1 VPIRWRL
8 TIFNALVIGGIL
20 LALGLALFFLQR
32 QSLLSS
38 VEDTARSRAL
48 AVARSIAAGEGLEE
62 DEGRLVLD
70 DDLVDG
76 ITVDGV
82 YIIVRDRRGS
92 IIAQT
97 VDLPANR
104 EARDEVWR
112 VALET
117 GKSAHGTVELL
128 EEGPDYIYAVPVEPY
143 GGPARTVEAGKSY
156 DLAEENIRNMALV
169 LAFGIGVTFL
179 LSVVG
184 AYLLARAA
192 LSPVGAVVKA
202 ARRITGGDLSNRLPI
217 AHPKDEIGDLA
228 ATINGMLSRLE
239 GTLAHLEEALDRQ
252 REALDQQRRFAA
264 DASHE
269 LRTPLTAIHTNAQVL
284 EEWALGDPKIGPENV
299 AAIVRESERMKRLV
313 EGLLELAGGDE
324 GMKLH
329 PEHNDLA
336 EVVEEATESARAAA
350 DGKVVIEHPA
360 SEQPVSAV
368 FDRERLRQ
376 AISILLDNAVKYT
389 LEGGRVTVRTMEED
403 DTVAVEVSDT
413 GVGISEE
420 QLPHVFERFYRADE
434 ARSMEGSGLGL
445 AIARQIAEDH
455 GGSIEVRSQLG
466 EGSTFTI
473 RIPRR
478 TPLSGAVTSS
488 PSVRS
493 IHPTA

>member
-1 VPIRWRL
+1 MPIRWRL

-20 LALGLALFFLQR
+20 LALGLAIFFLQR
-32 QSLLSS
+32 QSVLSN
-38 VEDTARSRAL
+38 VEDTARSRAE

-62 DEGRLVLD
+62 EDGRLVLD

-82 YIIVRDRRGS
+82 FIIVRDRRGG

-112 VALET
+112 VTLET
-117 GKSAHGTVELL
+117 GESAHGTVELL
-128 EEGPDYIYAVPVEPY
+128 EEEPDYVYAVPVEPY

-156 DLAEENIRNMALV
+156 EPAEENIRNLALV
-169 LAFGIGVTFL
+169 LAFGIGATFL

-184 AYLLARAA
+184 AYVLARAA
-192 LSPVGAVVKA
+192 LSPVGAIVKA
-202 ARRITGGDLSNRLPI
+202 ARRIAGGDLSNRLPVVR
-217 AHPKDEIGDLA
+217 PKDEIGDLA

-252 REALDQQRRFAA
+252 RRFAA

-269 LRTPLTAIHTNAQVL
+269 LRTPLTAIHSNAQVL
-284 EEWALGDPKIGPENV
+284 EEWALRDPEIGPENV
-299 AAIVRESERMKRLV
+299 AAIRRESERMKRLV

-324 GMKLH
+324 GMELH

-350 DGKVVIEHPA
+350 DGKVVIERPA

-389 LEGGRVTVRTMEED
+389 PERGRVTVRTMEED

-455 GGSIEVRSQLG
+455 GGSIGVRSQVG
-466 EGSTFTI
+466 QGSTFTI

-478 TPLSGAVTSS
+478 FPRQESGFANLEESS
-488 PSVRS
+488 RL
-493 IHPTA
+493 

>member
-8 TIFNALVIGGIL
+8 TIFNALVMGGIL

-48 AVARSIAAGEGLEE
+48 TAARSIVAGEGLEE
-62 DEGRLVLD
+62 EEGRLVLD

-76 ITVDGV
+76 LTVDGV
-82 YIIVRDRRGS
+82 YIIVRDRRGN

-104 EARDEVWR
+104 EDRDEVWR

-117 GKSAHGTVELL
+117 GKSAHGAVELL

-156 DLAEENIRNMALV
+156 EPAEENIRNIALV

-202 ARRITGGDLSNRLPI
+202 AQRITGGDLSNRLPV
-217 AHPKDEIGDLA
+217 AHPKDEIGNLA

-239 GTLAHLEEALDRQ
+239 GTLAYLEEALDR
-252 REALDQQRRFAA
+252 QRRFAA

-269 LRTPLTAIHTNAQVL
+269 LRTPLTAIHSNAQVL

-299 AAIVRESERMKRLV
+299 AAIRRESERMKRLV

-324 GMKLH
+324 GRQLH
-329 PEHNDLA
+329 PEHNDLT
-336 EVVEEATESARAAA
+336 EVVEEATESARVAA
-350 DGKVVIEHPA
+350 DGKVVIEGPA

-389 LEGGRVTVRTMEED
+389 PEGGRVTVRTMEED
-403 DTVAVEVSDT
+403 DAVAVGVSDT
-413 GVGISEE
+413 GVGMSEE
-420 QLPHVFERFYRADE
+420 QVPHVFERFYRADE

-445 AIARQIAEDH
+445 AIARQIAEVH

-493 IHPTA
+493 IYPTA

>member
-20 LALGLALFFLQR
+20 LALGLALFYLQR
-32 QSLLSS
+32 QSVLSS

-48 AVARSIAAGEGLEE
+48 TAAQSIIAGEGLEE
-62 DEGRLVLD
+62 EEDGRLVLD

-76 ITVDGV
+76 LTVDGV
-82 YIIVRDRRGS
+82 YIIVRDRRGNV
-92 IIAQT
+92 IAQT

-117 GKSAHGTVELL
+117 GNPAHGTVELL
-128 EEGPDYIYAVPVEPY
+128 EEGPDYIYAVPVVEPY
-143 GGPARTVEAGKSY
+143 GAPARTVEAGKSY
-156 DLAEENIRNMALV
+156 EPAEESIRNMALV
-169 LAFGIGVTFL
+169 LVFGISVTFL

-192 LSPVGAVVKA
+192 LSPVGAIVKA
-202 ARRITGGDLSNRLPI
+202 ARRITGGNLSNRLPV

-239 GTLAHLEEALDRQ
+239 ETLDRQ
-252 REALDQQRRFAA
+252 RRFVA

-269 LRTPLTAIHTNAQVL
+269 LHTPLTAIHSNAQVL
-284 EEWALGDPKIGPENV
+284 EEWALGDPNIGPENV

-329 PEHNDLA
+329 PEHCDLA
-336 EVVEEATESARAAA
+336 EVVEEATQSARAAA
-350 DGKVVIEHPA
+350 NGKVVIERPA
-360 SEQPVSAV
+360 SEQPVRAV
-368 FDRERLRQ
+368 CDRERLRQ

-389 LEGGRVTVRTMEED
+389 PQGGRVTVRTMEED
-403 DTVAVEVSDT
+403 DSVAVEVSDT
-413 GVGISEE
+413 GVGISED
-420 QLPHVFERFYRADE
+420 QVPHVFERFYRADE

-445 AIARQIAEDH
+445 AIARQIAEEH
-455 GGSIEVRSQLG
+455 GGRIEVRSHLG
-466 EGSTFTI
+466 QASTFTI
-473 RIPRR
+473 RIPRHIS
-478 TPLSGAVTSS
+478 LSEAVTSA

-493 IHPTA
+493 IPPTS

>member
-32 QSLLSS
+32 QSVLSN
-38 VEDTARSRAL
+38 VEDTARSRAE

-62 DEGRLVLD
+62 EDGRLVLD

-82 YIIVRDRRGS
+82 FIIVRDRRGG

-117 GKSAHGTVELL
+117 GKPAHGTVELL
-128 EEGPDYIYAVPVEPY
+128 EEEPDYVYAVPVEPY

-156 DLAEENIRNMALV
+156 EPAEENIRNMALL
-169 LAFGIGVTFL
+169 LAFGIGATFL

-184 AYLLARAA
+184 AYLLARKA

-202 ARRITGGDLSNRLPI
+202 ARRIAGGDLSNRLPV

-252 REALDQQRRFAA
+252 RRFAA

-269 LRTPLTAIHTNAQVL
+269 LRTPLTAIHSNAQVL
-284 EEWALGDPKIGPENV
+284 EEWALGDPEIGPENV
-299 AAIVRESERMKRLV
+299 AAIRRESERMKRLV

-324 GMKLH
+324 GMQLH
-329 PEHNDLA
+329 PERNDLA
-336 EVVEEATESARAAA
+336 EVVEEATESARAAG
-350 DGKVVIEHPA
+350 GKVVIERPA

-389 LEGGRVTVRTMEED
+389 PEGGRVTVSAMEED
-403 DTVAVEVSDT
+403 DTVAVGVSDT
-413 GVGISEE
+413 GVGISED

-434 ARSMEGSGLGL
+434 ARSVEGSGLGL

-455 GGSIEVRSQLG
+455 GGSIGVRSQLG
-466 EGSTFTI
+466 QGSTFTI

-478 TPLSGAVTSS
+478 AAPSGAGTSA
-488 PSVRS
+488 PSARS
-493 IHPTA
+493 IHRSA